1 MAGPPARG
9 AGFLNGRM
17 RDARRAALRGVGAGR
32 LACAALSLAC
42 LGTAARIAPAAR
54 PGPATVLPPG
64 MHLSD
69 AGVAALPSGVRRLG
83 ADISWFLAVQHYGDR
98 RLAGASGFSGLG
110 ALVEQALR
118 LDPSLRPA
126 ALLGPLLLAEPPPLG
141 AGEPERADAILAGW
155 VQRHPGDFDAVLLRS
170 LLHTW
175 HLQDPETGAT
185 LLEAAGARDDAPP
198 WIVALAARS
207 LTGVGARAAA
217 RELWRVL
224 LERADDERA
233 RSNARTHLLQI
244 DALDRLDELASIAR
258 AYERRSGHPPGG
270 WEDLVAAGLL
280 PGPPV
285 DPAGVPFALGR
296 GGVPGIASES
306 PLAGHPGR

>member
-9 AGFLNGRM
+9 AGFLKQRM
-17 RDARRAALRGVGAGR
+17 RDPRRAGLRGAGAGR
-32 LACAALSLAC
+32 LASAGLSLVC
-42 LGTAARIAPAAR
+42 LGMSARIAPAVR
-54 PGPATVLPPG
+54 PAAAPASPPG
-64 MHLSD
+64 AHLSD
-69 AGVAALPSGVRRLG
+69 AGVAALPSGVRRLL
-83 ADISWFLAVQHYGDR
+83 ADLSWLLAVQYYGNR
-98 RLAGASGFSGLG
+98 RLEGAPAFPELG

-118 LDPSLRPA
+118 LDPGLRPA
-126 ALLGPLLLAEPPPLG
+126 ALVGPLLLAERPPLG

-155 VQRHPGDFDAVLLRS
+155 IRRHPGDFDAVLLRS

-175 HLQDPETGAT
+175 HLRDPERGAA

-198 WIVALAARS
+198 WLVAVAARS
-207 LTGVGARAAA
+207 LAGVGARAAA

-224 LERADDERA
+224 LERTDDGRM
-233 RSNARTHLLQI
+233 RSNARTHLLQL
-244 DALDRLDELASIAR
+244 DALDRLDELSSLAR
-258 AYERRSGHPPGG
+258 AYERASGRPPRG

-285 DPAGVPFALGR
+285 DPAGVPFALDEAGL
-296 GGVPGIASES
+296 PGIAPQS